1 VLALLS
7 MIFWGMSYIWSKVVF
22 EYLGP
27 IETVFIRLILSGFTL
42 LVLLAFTRKW
52 QVIQTKHYPL
62 FIASSFLNP
71 FLYFIGESFGLQLV
85 TPTISAVI
93 ISTIPVFTPMIA
105 FFILNERLKLL
116 NIVGLAVSILG
127 VFIIV
132 LDKSIESQGISWY
145 GIFFLFGAVA
155 AAVGHGIFLKKLTFH
170 YNPVMIITT
179 QNIIGIFYFLPLVI
193 FFGNRNINIDI
204 FDKQLIT
211 NLLLLGIFASSLAFV
226 FYTRTVQEFGIARAS
241 LYANLIP
248 VFTAIFSYFILK
260 ETLSIQKITGMT
272 IVILG
277 VILSEYNFK
286 QSKV

>member
-1 VLALLS
+1 MLALLS

-27 IETVFIRLILSGFTL
+27 IETVFIRLIISAFTL
-42 LVLLAFTRKW
+42 LLLLTITRKW
-52 QVIQTKHYPL
+52 QVIKTRHYPI
-62 FIASSFLNP
+62 FIVSSFLNP
-71 FLYFIGESFGLQLV
+71 FLYFIGESYGLQLV

-105 FFILNERLKLL
+105 FIILNERLKLL

-127 VFIIV
+127 VLIIV
-132 LDKSIESQGISWY
+132 LDKSIGNLGVSWY
-145 GIFFLFGAVA
+145 GILFLFGAVA
-155 AAVGHGIFLKKLTFH
+155 AAVGHGILLKKLTFH
-170 YNPVMIITT
+170 YNPVIIITT
-179 QNIIGIFYFLPLVI
+179 QNIIGIFYFLPLV
-193 FFGNRNINIDI
+193 FFWGNRNISMDT
-204 FDKQLIT
+204 FDAHLII

-226 FYTRTVQEFGIARAS
+226 FYTRSVKEFGIARAS

-248 VFTAIFSYFILK
+248 VFTAIFSYYFLN
-260 ETLSIQKITGMT
+260 ETLSIQKLTGMM